1 MKKAIALVLSLLL
14 VLSLAA
20 CAAKAPA
27 EQTEQPAAA
36 DAAAETTGTPA
47 AEETNAEE
55 TDAAETTAKFAPDDI
70 RNQPLKIAWCCLNM
84 SNTYHATVAHYF
96 ELEAQKRGI
105 DYMILDDKSDA
116 TTGME
121 NLQLAI
127 DSGCNVY
134 ASVMGYAIRDAQSEI
149 SKEAGILAVGI
160 DQAIPDF
167 PYFGAENV
175 KAGKICADGIA
186 QAAFE
191 KWGDDVEIDLF
202 ISLEASEGDPVNDTR
217 MRDGMQAGLRE
228 YFPYLDDVTVHC
240 NLLAISAEEAMRYVQ
255 DTIAA
260 HPEAEH
266 ILIGGFVDDDG
277 QGAEAAVEKLG
288 IKDKVVIGTIDG
300 SVLFL
305 NNCLN
310 KDTAWVCA
318 TAMTPEMYGYYFL
331 DTLCKYWDGEIDEL
345 PDEWYVQHQLITTDN
360 YEEVLTS
367 LIDYDEY
374 QITYE

>member
-127 DSGCNVY
+127 DSG
-134 ASVMGYAIRDAQSEI
+134 
-149 SKEAGILAVGI
+149 
-160 DQAIPDF
+160 
-167 PYFGAENV
+167 
-175 KAGKICADGIA
+175 
-186 QAAFE
+186 
-191 KWGDDVEIDLF
+191 
-202 ISLEASEGDPVNDTR
+202 
-217 MRDGMQAGLRE
+217 
-228 YFPYLDDVTVHC
+228 
-240 NLLAISAEEAMRYVQ
+240 
-255 DTIAA
+255 
-260 HPEAEH
+260 
-266 ILIGGFVDDDG
+266 
-277 QGAEAAVEKLG
+277 
-288 IKDKVVIGTIDG
+288 
-300 SVLFL
+300 
-305 NNCLN
+305 
-310 KDTAWVCA
+310 
-318 TAMTPEMYGYYFL
+318 
-331 DTLCKYWDGEIDEL
+331 
-345 PDEWYVQHQLITTDN
+345 
-360 YEEVLTS
+360 
-367 LIDYDEY
+367 
-374 QITYE
+374 